1 MAEKIKIGINGFGRI
16 GRLVARALAE
26 YDINDIDLVAI
37 NSPGALE
44 TSAHLLRYDSV
55 HGRFGRTVALG
66 DDWMDYGRGRI
77 QMSHERDP
85 GNVDWGGMGVD
96 VVMEC
101 TGIFRSREAVQ
112 PHLKAGAKAVLIS
125 APGQDVDKTIVYGVN
140 HADLGVDDRVV
151 SCASCTT
158 NCLAPVAKVLMDS
171 VGIRRGFMT
180 TVHSYTQDQRILDNS
195 HKDLYRARAAGLNMI
210 PTSTGAAKA
219 VGLVIPELQGRLSG
233 SAVRVPTANVS
244 MIDLAFQPEMHTT
257 ADEINAVMQEA
268 AQGPM
273 KGVICYSKNPL
284 VSSDLNHGCRWK
296 LIALRNR
303 HEMPLY
309 CNCVF
314 LEPRCRFA
322 ANIDNSF
329 SQEIDN
335 NGAYRSDRGRTG
347 GLLISRAP

>member
-1 MAEKIKIGINGFGRI
+1 MTVRIGINGFGRI

-26 YDINDIDLVAI
+26 YDIADIELVAI

-55 HGRFGRTVALG
+55 HGRFGFDVEVG
-66 DDWMDYGRGRI
+66 EDYIDYGRGRVA
-77 QMSHERDP
+77 MSHERDP
-85 GNVDWGGMGVD
+85 GAVDWGGMGVD

-101 TGIFRSREAVQ
+101 TGIFRSREGVQ

-140 HADLGVDDRVV
+140 HENLTKDDRVV

-171 VGIRRGFMT
+171 VGIKRGFMT

-244 MIDLAFQPEMHTT
+244 MIDLAFQPEMKTS
-257 ADEINAVMQEA
+257 AEEVNSFMRDAVNGQ
-268 AQGPM
+268 M
-273 KGVICYSKNPL
+273 KGVICYSENPL
-284 VSSDLNHGCRWK
+284 VSSDLNHDPNSATFASLLTKDMDGDLVKIIAWYDNEWGFANRMIDVTRVMGTRMGQK
-296 LIALRNR
+296 L
-303 HEMPLY
+303 EK
-309 CNCVF
+309 
-314 LEPRCRFA
+314 
-322 ANIDNSF
+322 S
-329 SQEIDN
+329 
-335 NGAYRSDRGRTG
+335 
-347 GLLISRAP
+347 